1 MPDVPPLKLADQA
14 VDHCV
19 DPEMP
24 LPPMQPGGGVVE
36 SHDNRQ
42 PERGSMYSSFEG
54 LTPATLQDGECHNS
68 AAYKLCAGRHSR
80 NVPYR
85 SRRTATDIAPRVLC
99 RNRLGW
105 RGMRIRVS
113 HLKDRKQRR
122 ERFAVLTAYDATI
135 AGLLER
141 AGIDVLLVGDSVATA
156 VLGYDTTLPVTLD
169 VMIHHTAAVVRGT
182 QKALVIADMPFLTYQ
197 ITPSEAVRNAGRL
210 LKDGGA
216 AAVKV
221 EGGQSIVEVVRR
233 LVDVGIPV
241 MGHLGVLPQ
250 SVNQQSGYRQRGSD
264 AREAELIVNDAL
276 ALQDAGAFA
285 IVLEAIPS
293 ELAAKIT
300 STLDVP
306 TVGIGAGPDCDGQVL
321 VSSDLLGL
329 HDKVPPF
336 AKKYAN
342 HAEVIVNAARAFVAD
357 VQATSSTSP
366 VVRPPQAKSGETS
379 Q

>member
-1 MPDVPPLKLADQA
+1 
-14 VDHCV
+14 
-19 DPEMP
+19 
-24 LPPMQPGGGVVE
+24 
-36 SHDNRQ
+36 
-42 PERGSMYSSFEG
+42 
-54 LTPATLQDGECHNS
+54 
-68 AAYKLCAGRHSR
+68 
-80 NVPYR
+80 
-85 SRRTATDIAPRVLC
+85 
-99 RNRLGW
+99 
-105 RGMRIRVS
+105 MRIRVS

-122 ERFAVLTAYDATI
+122 ERFAVLTAYDATM

-141 AGIDVLLVGDSVATA
+141 AGVDVLLVGDSVATA

-182 QKALVIADMPFLTYQ
+182 EKALVIADMPFLTYQ

-210 LKDGGA
+210 LKDAGA

-221 EGGQSIVEVVRR
+221 EGGESVVEVVRR

-250 SVNQQSGYRQRGSD
+250 SVNQQSGYRQRGRD
-264 AREAELIVNDAL
+264 PREAERILSDAL
-276 ALQDAGAFA
+276 ALQEAGAFA
-285 IVLEAIPS
+285 VVLEAIPP

-300 STLDVP
+300 ASLEVP

-321 VSSDLLGL
+321 VVSDLLGL

-342 HAEVIVNAARAFVAD
+342 LAEVIVNAVRAFVAD
-357 VQATSSTSP
+357 VQATSSASA
-366 VVRPPQAKSGETS
+366 RKD
-379 Q
+379 

>member
-1 MPDVPPLKLADQA
+1 M
-14 VDHCV
+14 
-19 DPEMP
+19 
-24 LPPMQPGGGVVE
+24 
-36 SHDNRQ
+36 
-42 PERGSMYSSFEG
+42 
-54 LTPATLQDGECHNS
+54 
-68 AAYKLCAGRHSR
+68 
-80 NVPYR
+80 
-85 SRRTATDIAPRVLC
+85 RV
-99 RNRLGW
+99 
-105 RGMRIRVS
+105 RVS
-113 HLKDRKQRR
+113 HLNDRKRRR

-141 AGIDVLLVGDSVATA
+141 AGVDVLLVGDSVATA

-210 LKDGGA
+210 LKDAGA

-221 EGGQSIVEVVRR
+221 EGGRSVIDVVRR

-250 SVNQQSGYRQRGSD
+250 SVNQQSGYRQRG
-264 AREAELIVNDAL
+264 AEPAEAELISVEAE
-276 ALQDAGAFA
+276 ALQKAGAFA

-293 ELAAKIT
+293 ELAARIT
-300 STLDVP
+300 SELRIP
-306 TVGIGAGPDCDGQVL
+306 TIGIGAGPDCDGQVL

-329 HDKVPPF
+329 HEKVPPF

-342 HAEVIVNAARAFVAD
+342 LAEVIVSAARAFVAD
-357 VQATSSTSP
+357 VQASASGSAT
-366 VVRPPQAKSGETS
+366 VRPTGANTGEPS
-379 Q
+379 P